1 MEENKITNEEII
13 VTEEEKVVEVPK
25 AEEPAV
31 EETSTEETA
40 AEETTA
46 EETTAEETTAEET
59 TAEEPQSEGAA
70 EEPASEEEPL
80 TDDDLKKFADD
91 MVSKIKELVAE
102 GNVSRIRIRK
112 GDNIILN
119 LPLSVG
125 LIGTALGLVAAP
137 WAVIL
142 GTISTIGFKC
152 TVEVEK
158 KDGTVT
164 IIHGK
169 ES

>member
-40 AEETTA
+40 
-46 EETTAEETTAEET
+46 AEETTAEET

>member
-1 MEENKITNEEII
+1 MEETKIANEE
-13 VTEEEKVVEVPK
+13 VTVVEEEMVVEAPKTEEP
-25 AEEPAV
+25 
-31 EETSTEETA
+31 
-40 AEETTA
+40 
-46 EETTAEETTAEET
+46 
-59 TAEEPQSEGAA
+59 AA
-70 EEPASEEEPL
+70 EEPAAEEPTAEEPAAEEPAAEEPAAEDPAAEEEPL

-91 MVSKIKELVAE
+91 MVSKIKGLVEE

-112 GDNIILN
+112 DDTIILN

-158 KDGTVT
+158 KDGTITV
-164 IIHGK
+164 IHGK
-169 ES
+169 E

>member
-1 MEENKITNEEII
+1 MEENKIINEEVTVVEEEQIVEAP
-13 VTEEEKVVEVPK
+13 VTEEPV

-31 EETSTEETA
+31 EQSQ
-40 AEETTA
+40 AEEA
-46 EETTAEETTAEET
+46 PEEP
-59 TAEEPQSEGAA
+59 AEEPTADEADEA
-70 EEPASEEEPL
+70 PL
-80 TDDDLKKFADD
+80 TDEDLKKFADD
-91 MVSKIKELVAE
+91 LVSKIKALVAE

-112 GDNIILN
+112 DDTIILN

-125 LIGTALGLVAAP
+125 ILGTALGLMAAP

-142 GTISTIGFKC
+142 ATISTIGFKC

-158 KDGTVT
+158 KDGTITV
-164 IIHGK
+164 IHGK

>member
-40 AEETTA
+40 
-46 EETTAEETTAEET
+46 AEETTAEET

-112 GDNIILN
+112 GDTIILN

-125 LIGTALGLVAAP
+125 LIGTVLGLVAAP

-164 IIHGK
+164 ILHGK

>member
-13 VTEEEKVVEVPK
+13 VTEEEKVVEAPK
-25 AEEPAV
+25 AEEPAAEEPAV
-31 EETSTEETA
+31 EETTTDAPAAEVPQAEGA
-40 AEETTA
+40 AEE
-46 EETTAEETTAEET
+46 
-59 TAEEPQSEGAA
+59 PAA

-112 GDNIILN
+112 GDTIILN

>member
-1 MEENKITNEEII
+1 MEENKITNEE
-13 VTEEEKVVEVPK
+13 VTVVEEEMVVETPAAEEPVVEEAVAEEPV
-25 AEEPAV
+25 AEEPA
-31 EETSTEETA
+31 TEEPV
-40 AEETTA
+40 
-46 EETTAEETTAEET
+46 
-59 TAEEPQSEGAA
+59 AEEPAA
-70 EEPASEEEPL
+70 EEPAAEEEPL
-80 TDDDLKKFADD
+80 TDDDLKTFADD
-91 MVSKIKELVAE
+91 LVNKIKALVAE

-112 GDNIILN
+112 DDTIILN

-125 LIGTALGLVAAP
+125 LIGTALGLMAAP

-142 GTISTIGFKC
+142 ATISTIGFKC

>member
-25 AEEPAV
+25 AEEPVV
-31 EETSTEETA
+31 EA
-40 AEETTA
+40 
-46 EETTAEETTAEET
+46 
-59 TAEEPQSEGAA
+59 PAA
-70 EEPASEEEPL
+70 EEPAAEEPVAEEPAAEEPQTEEAAEEPAGEEVPL

-91 MVSKIKELVAE
+91 MVAKVKEVVEE

-112 GDNIILN
+112 GDTIILN

>member
-46 EETTAEETTAEET
+46 EE
-59 TAEEPQSEGAA
+59 PQSEGAA

-91 MVSKIKELVAE
+91 MVSKIKEPHS
-102 GNVSRIRIRK
+102 NS
-112 GDNIILN
+112 
-119 LPLSVG
+119 
-125 LIGTALGLVAAP
+125 
-137 WAVIL
+137 
-142 GTISTIGFKC
+142 
-152 TVEVEK
+152 
-158 KDGTVT
+158 
-164 IIHGK
+164 
-169 ES
+169 

>member
-1 MEENKITNEEII
+1 MEENKINNEEII
-13 VTEEEKVVEVPK
+13 VTEEEKVVEAPK
-25 AEEPAV
+25 AEEPAAEEPAV
-31 EETSTEETA
+31 EET
-40 AEETTA
+40 TTDA
-46 EETTAEETTAEET
+46 PA
-59 TAEEPQSEGAA
+59 AEEPQAEGAAEEPAA

-112 GDNIILN
+112 GDTIILN

>member
-13 VTEEEKVVEVPK
+13 VTEEEKVVEAPK

-46 EETTAEETTAEET
+46 EEPQAEGA
-59 TAEEPQSEGAA
+59 AEEPAA

-112 GDNIILN
+112 GDTIILN

>member
-25 AEEPAV
+25 AEEPVV
-31 EETSTEETA
+31 EA
-40 AEETTA
+40 
-46 EETTAEETTAEET
+46 
-59 TAEEPQSEGAA
+59 PAA
-70 EEPASEEEPL
+70 EEPAAEEPVAEEPAAEEPQAEEAAEEPAGEEVPL

-91 MVSKIKELVAE
+91 MVAKVKEVVEE

-112 GDNIILN
+112 GDTIILN

>member
-1 MEENKITNEEII
+1 MEENKITNEEVTVVEEEAVVETPAAEEPVVEEA
-13 VTEEEKVVEVPK
+13 VTEEP
-25 AEEPAV
+25 
-31 EETSTEETA
+31 
-40 AEETTA
+40 
-46 EETTAEETTAEET
+46 
-59 TAEEPQSEGAA
+59 AA
-70 EEPASEEEPL
+70 EEPAAEEPAAEEEPL
-80 TDDDLKKFADD
+80 TDDDLKTFADD
-91 MVSKIKELVAE
+91 LVNKIKALVAE

-112 GDNIILN
+112 DDTIILN

-125 LIGTALGLVAAP
+125 LIGTALGLMAAP

-142 GTISTIGFKC
+142 ATISTIGFKC

>member
-112 GDNIILN
+112 GDTIILN

-164 IIHGK
+164 ILHGK

>member
-1 MEENKITNEEII
+1 MEETKIANEE
-13 VTEEEKVVEVPK
+13 VTVVEEEMVVEAPKTEEPA
-25 AEEPAV
+25 AEEP
-31 EETSTEETA
+31 TTEEP
-40 AEETTA
+40 
-46 EETTAEETTAEET
+46 
-59 TAEEPQSEGAA
+59 TAEEPTSEEPQAEGAA
-70 EEPASEEEPL
+70 EEEPL

-91 MVSKIKELVAE
+91 MVSKIKGLVEE

-112 GDNIILN
+112 DDTIILN

-125 LIGTALGLVAAP
+125 LIGTAFGLVAAP

-158 KDGTVT
+158 KDGTITV
-164 IIHGK
+164 IHGK
-169 ES
+169 E

>member
-31 EETSTEETA
+31 ETSTEETA
-40 AEETTA
+40 
-46 EETTAEETTAEET
+46 AEET

-91 MVSKIKELVAE
+91 MVSKIKGLVAE

-112 GDNIILN
+112 GDTIILN

>member
-1 MEENKITNEEII
+1 MEENKINNEEII
-13 VTEEEKVVEVPK
+13 VTEEEKVVEAPK

-40 AEETTA
+40 AEETTT
-46 EETTAEETTAEET
+46 EEPA
-59 TAEEPQSEGAA
+59 AEEPQSEGAA

-112 GDNIILN
+112 GDTIILN

-125 LIGTALGLVAAP
+125 LIGTVLGLVAAP

-142 GTISTIGFKC
+142 GTISTI
-152 TVEVEK
+152 
-158 KDGTVT
+158 
-164 IIHGK
+164 K
-169 ES
+169 ERRYRHHHPW

>member
-1 MEENKITNEEII
+1 MEENKLINEETVVEEEQIVEAP
-13 VTEEEKVVEVPK
+13 VTEEPV

-31 EETSTEETA
+31 EQSQ
-40 AEETTA
+40 AEEA
-46 EETTAEETTAEET
+46 P
-59 TAEEPQSEGAA
+59 EEPA
-70 EEPASEEEPL
+70 EEPAADEADEAPL
-80 TDDDLKKFADD
+80 TDEDLKKFADD
-91 MVSKIKELVAE
+91 LVSKIKALVAE

-112 GDNIILN
+112 DDTIILN

-125 LIGTALGLVAAP
+125 LIGTALGLMAAP

-142 GTISTIGFKC
+142 ATISTIGFKC

-158 KDGTVT
+158 KDGTITV
-164 IIHGK
+164 IHGK

>member
-1 MEENKITNEEII
+1 MEENKINNEEII
-13 VTEEEKVVEVPK
+13 VTEEEKVVEAPK
-25 AEEPAV
+25 AEEPAAEEPAV
-31 EETSTEETA
+31 EETTTDAPAAEVPQAEGA
-40 AEETTA
+40 AEE
-46 EETTAEETTAEET
+46 
-59 TAEEPQSEGAA
+59 SAA

-112 GDNIILN
+112 GDTIILN